1 MKNYSFERVY
11 GAEDGEQVEIHRK
24 NHGFHL
30 GTKLFCLALA
40 FVFWLVVANVRLAS
54 EQQDGEDRN
63 DSPDT
68 EDVA

>member
-30 GTKLFCLALA
+30 GTKLFCLILA
-40 FVFWLVVANVRLAS
+40 FVFWLIVANVRLIS
-54 EQQDGEDRN
+54 EN
-63 DSPDT
+63 DLDDPSAEPDT
-68 EDVA
+68 ESVA